1 MADNAKGGA
10 NLNPFLNAAI
20 KEPER
25 GLTEGGIPIG
35 SVLVHS
41 GQEVQ

>member
-20 KEPER
+20 KETEH
-25 GLTEGGIPIG
+25 GLKEGGIPIG
-35 SVLVHS
+35 SVLAHS
-41 GQEVQ
+41 G

>member
-10 NLNPFLNAAI
+10 DMDPFLNAAI
-20 KEPER
+20 KQAER

-41 GQEVQ
+41 AQEVQ